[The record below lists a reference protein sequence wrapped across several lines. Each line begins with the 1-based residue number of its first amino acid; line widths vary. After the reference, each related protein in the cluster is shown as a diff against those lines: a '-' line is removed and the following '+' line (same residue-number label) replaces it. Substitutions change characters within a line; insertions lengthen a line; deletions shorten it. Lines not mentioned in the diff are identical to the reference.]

1 MGSTD
6 GLAHLVG
13 YGLDATIVRDRDA
26 APFHQQAEPLEG
38 IGQHPRNPVGE
49 AHHDLLVLLRDLEQ
63 VAAGTASDHIA
74 RILVQAQG
82 EHQQRQREGHATG
95 VLFLEA
101 MEGAEQDQSAEGGVE
116 QVPNFEGALVPALHG
131 ATPST
136 LPRRSRNLGCQ

>member
-49 AHHDLLVLLRDLEQ
+49 ADHDLLVLLRAIDAQ
-63 VAAGTASDHIA
+63 HAAMDAAARFGGHAAGANV
-74 RILVQAQG
+74 RI
-82 EHQQRQREGHATG
+82 
-95 VLFLEA
+95 
-101 MEGAEQDQSAEGGVE
+101 VE
-116 QVPNFEGALVPALHG
+116 
-131 ATPST
+131 
-136 LPRRSRNLGCQ
+136 